1 VLKDRLLRSEPSSAS
16 LHSQPK
22 KAGAPAQAQSR
33 SSHGLDQFFSSL
45 HDQEGLSILDFSGA
59 SQANISFITSMGHRI
74 YSNDVLRTM
83 EEAFG
88 SNGDFVANQ
97 SDPERAAT
105 FLRESLDFPERTFD
119 GALIWDTL
127 QFLAQPLLQDTV
139 DRLCRI
145 LRPQASLLA
154 FFHAEEKAQTAP
166 LYTYR
171 IVESKIMS
179 LTPRNQVRA
188 VQYFNNRNL
197 EKLFQKYHS
206 VKFFLTRDHLRE
218 VLVRRYGTLP
228 HGRGSGLGQRVRHAQ
243 CQLHRILPETGR
255 GIVDIGID
263 ETSGSVQPLVNR
275 HGEQRVESPR
285 RGVGIIPRRH

>member
-1 VLKDRLLRSEPSSAS
+1 LLKDRLRSDPFSPS

-22 KAGAPAQAQSR
+22 KSGAPAQPQNR

-45 HDQEGLSILDFSGA
+45 QDQENLSILDFSGA

-88 SNGDFVANQ
+88 SGGDFVANQ
-97 SDPERAAT
+97 SDPQHAAT
-105 FLRESLDFPERTFD
+105 FLRESLDFPERSFD
-119 GALIWDTL
+119 GALVWDTL
-127 QFLAQPLLQDTV
+127 QFLAPPLLQDTV
-139 DRLCRI
+139 DRLFRI
-145 LRPQASLLA
+145 LRPQSSLLA
-154 FFHAEEKAQTAP
+154 FFHAEEKAQSAP

-179 LTPRNQVRA
+179 LTPRDQVRP
-188 VQYFNNRNL
+188 VQYFNNRSL

-218 VLVRRYGTLP
+218 VIVRR
-228 HGRGSGLGQRVRHAQ
+228 
-243 CQLHRILPETGR
+243 
-255 GIVDIGID
+255 
-263 ETSGSVQPLVNR
+263 
-275 HGEQRVESPR
+275 
-285 RGVGIIPRRH
+285 

>member
-1 VLKDRLLRSEPSSAS
+1 LLKDRFRSEPLSPA
-16 LHSQPK
+16 LHLQPK
-22 KAGAPAQAQSR
+22 KSGAPSQPQNRPSN
-33 SSHGLDQFFSSL
+33 GLDQFFSSL
-45 HDQEGLSILDFSGA
+45 HDQENLSILDFSGA

-88 SNGDFVANQ
+88 SGGDFVANQ
-97 SDPERAAT
+97 SDPDRAAA
-105 FLRESLDFPERTFD
+105 FLRESLDFPERSFD

-127 QFLAQPLLQDTV
+127 QFLSPPLLQDTV
-139 DRLCRI
+139 DRLGRI
-145 LRPQASLLA
+145 LRPQSSLLA

-179 LTPRNQVRA
+179 LTPRNQVRP
-188 VQYFNNRNL
+188 VQYFNNRTL

-218 VLVRRYGTLP
+218 VIVRR
-228 HGRGSGLGQRVRHAQ
+228 
-243 CQLHRILPETGR
+243 
-255 GIVDIGID
+255 
-263 ETSGSVQPLVNR
+263 
-275 HGEQRVESPR
+275 
-285 RGVGIIPRRH
+285 